1 MDDEEGKG
9 RCENAE
15 VVAGY
20 MKGVGTYRV
29 VQTRPV
35 GAERRVDEPLDV
47 LLDGGLREPLLE
59 ALPEL
64 GRGLLAEG
72 GEAGQCRVLLHELDQ
87 SFARVCRQSR
97 GARR

>member
-9 RCENAE
+9 RCENATL
-15 VVAGY
+15 VAGY
-20 MKGVGTYRV
+20 MKDVGTYRV
-29 VQTRPV
+29 VQARPV

-72 GEAGQCRVLLHELDQ
+72 GEAGQCRVLLHKLDQ
-87 SFARVCRQSR
+87 SFRCVCYQFR
-97 GARR
+97 GSCR